1 MFEFKGVEAPQRLN
15 RDFVLGK
22 ISDAMIMAYY
32 HGEFKV
38 GDVYSSK
45 FRKDRKASC
54 GFYIS
59 SSGKLI
65 YNDMST
71 REKLDCFAFVQK
83 LYNCD
88 FKTAVQR
95 VAQDFGLIDGFKT
108 NTATQ
113 VMEKMKNFDRK
124 HKKRTKIHFKAG
136 RWTSE
141 NLAYWKAYHITKEEL
156 ERENIFPIQT
166 LFINE
171 QFIPNKNDCTRYA
184 LTLQHK
190 GEMLTKVLSPDGE
203 DSLKWVSSIPLDI
216 PFGMDT
222 LPFKSDFSFGAKA
235 GKDRLVLM
243 KFLSDVYA
251 TQNETKSALSK
262 KVVTSLFFNY
272 DRNYL
277 GWDPDETGLEGM
289 AEMAQEGFIPAH
301 VPVKTFQATNGIIK
315 DWADVA
321 KEKGLGGV
329 EKLLKFYKLI

>member
-15 RDFVLGK
+15 RDFVLSK

-45 FRKDRKASC
+45 FRKDRKSSC

-88 FKTAVQR
+88 FKTSVQR
-95 VAQDFGLIDGFKT
+95 IAQDFGLVSGFK
-108 NTATQ
+108 NETAEQ
-113 VMEKMKNFDRK
+113 VMQKMKNFDRK
-124 HKKRTKIHFKAG
+124 HKKRTKIHFKPG
-136 RWTSE
+136 KWTDD
-141 NLAYWKAYHITKEEL
+141 NLAYWKQYHITKKEL
-156 ERENIFPIQT
+156 EREEIYPIKT
-166 LFINE
+166 LYINE
-171 QFIPNKNDCTRYA
+171 QFIPNNNNNLRYA
-184 LTLQHK
+184 LTTQYK
-190 GEMLTKVLSPDGE
+190 GEMLTKVLSPDS
-203 DSLKWVSSIPLDI
+203 DDNLKWVSSIPLEI
-216 PFGMDT
+216 PFGMDR

-235 GKDRLVLM
+235 AKDRLVVM
-243 KFLSDVYA
+243 KFLTDVYA
-251 TQNETKSALSK
+251 SQNETKSAMSK
-262 KVVTSLFFNY
+262 KVVSSLFFNY

-289 AEMAQEGFIPAH
+289 AEMAEDGFIPCH
-301 VPVKTFQATNGIIK
+301 VPVKTFEATNGQVK

-321 KEKGLGGV
+321 KYKGLKGV
-329 EKLLKFYKLI
+329 EKLLKHYKLI